1 MFRQGP
7 VNTVRER
14 LGRDGQPIAKY
25 VVFAVFT
32 LIVAA
37 LAAYALRPH
46 GPGPAATQSIP
57 PSDKIDAPEAGPEQP
72 KLGPLAEA
80 LQAEIKAALQVHQWP
95 PLVPTMNDVMN
106 GPEAAPDVQRCGL
119 PPPPAAAECTW
130 GSETAP
136 IRGVLV
142 GDSMALDYA
151 GPLREIA
158 LNSDGRFQIHVE
170 AMPGCAFIDDLLHN
184 DDQALMDTCPGRRQH
199 AVDYIAQTQPT
210 VVFIA
215 HSYGRKFRPALPEM
229 TPADWTG
236 SLRRLVDTL
245 GQRKVVLLAAPPMG
259 YELQDC
265 YGKRGSVPSDCVTGV
280 GGRWNRLAYAERDLA
295 AAATWTWIDSRPW
308 FCAGRYCP
316 AFVGTTPTRRDEE
329 HMSPAYGSRLS
340 PVIAESLHQAG
351 VL

>member
-1 MFRQGP
+1 MVRVSGAGVAEVVRRVFEAAEGVSLHAIKTPSVVEGALKLAGNAVEGRGSNPTLAPPYKGGEICLPCCLYLWPGERSYTREP
-7 VNTVRER
+7 VAEFHTVGSPPLLE
-14 LGRDGQPIAKY
+14 
-25 VVFAVFT
+25 AV
-32 LIVAA
+32 LAA
-37 LAAYALRPH
+37 LCAAGARLAEPGCGLLTLV
-46 GPGPAATQSIP
+46 GPGGIGKTR
-57 PSDKIDAPEAGPEQP
+57 
-72 KLGPLAEA
+72 LAIEVA
-80 LQAEIKAALQVHQWP
+80 K
-95 PLVPTMNDVMN
+95 
-106 GPEAAPDVQRCGL
+106 
-119 PPPPAAAECTW
+119 
-130 GSETAP
+130 
-136 IRGVLV
+136 
-142 GDSMALDYA
+142 
-151 GPLREIA
+151 
-158 LNSDGRFQIHVE
+158 
-170 AMPGCAFIDDLLHN
+170 
-184 DDQALMDTCPGRRQH
+184 
-199 AVDYIAQTQPT
+199 YIAQTQPT

-259 YELQDC
+259 YDLQDC